1 MVTDRNACERRAR
14 TLAVAQRNE
23 SRRAPAAADGRNDSP
38 TYETAMNQ
46 ASDVV
51 STAGRWG
58 RALAPLALS
67 VVMAGCAVAPGMR
80 MNDAP
85 ALQLS
90 SARNGEPA
98 RALDVPIREIDVDL
112 LQRMRDGD
120 GGDAGDR
127 SANVDALLAERAKG
141 GYRIGAGD
149 VLQITVW
156 DHPELS
162 AAAPTNQTSS
172 TQRPSDPVGGFVV
185 DENGSVQFPYVGT
198 LAVAGRTTTEVR
210 DAFRVALAKTF
221 RDPQVTV
228 RVTSYRSQQV
238 YVEGEVRNPG
248 NQPINDVPMTLVEAL
263 DRAGGLQPTADRS
276 RIELLRGDARYVL
289 DLSRLVARRI
299 DPARILLRNRDV
311 LRVQSRED
319 SGAYVMGEVTKPTL
333 ALPLRDGSLTLGDAL
348 QQAGSFNSGTADT
361 AQVYVI
367 RARGSRTPNVFHLDA
382 KSPVA
387 MVLANDFR
395 LAPKDVVY
403 VDGNGLVRF
412 SRVLS
417 LLLPAINAGMTGA
430 LVAK

>member
-1 MVTDRNACERRAR
+1 
-14 TLAVAQRNE
+14 
-23 SRRAPAAADGRNDSP
+23 
-38 TYETAMNQ
+38 MNR

-51 STAGRWG
+51 STAGHWGRWGRPGRWG

-67 VVMAGCAVAPGMR
+67 VVVAGCAVAPGMR

-112 LQRMRDGD
+112 LQRMR

-127 SANVDALLAERAKG
+127 SANVDALLAERGKG

-185 DENGSVQFPYVGT
+185 DENGGVQFPYVGT

-248 NQPINDVPMTLVEAL
+248 NQPINDVPMTLIEAL

-333 ALPLRDGSLTLGDAL
+333 ALPLRDGSLTLSDAL

-367 RARGSRTPNVFHLDA
+367 RARGSRTPDVFHLDA

>member
-1 MVTDRNACERRAR
+1 
-14 TLAVAQRNE
+14 
-23 SRRAPAAADGRNDSP
+23 
-38 TYETAMNQ
+38 MNR

-51 STAGRWG
+51 STAGHWGRWGRPGRWG

-67 VVMAGCAVAPGMR
+67 VVVAGCAVAPGMR

-120 GGDAGDR
+120 GDGGDAGDR
-127 SANVDALLAERAKG
+127 SANVDALLAERGKG

-162 AAAPTNQTSS
+162 AAAPTTQTSS

-248 NQPINDVPMTLVEAL
+248 NQPINDVPMTLIEAL

-367 RARGSRTPNVFHLDA
+367 RARGSRTPDVFHLDA

>member
-1 MVTDRNACERRAR
+1 MVIDRKARDGGETTRAIDRRNEDNR
-14 TLAVAQRNE
+14 AQRATDGMNDSATDE
-23 SRRAPAAADGRNDSP
+23 AAMGNAFDVISTGSRR
-38 TYETAMNQ
+38 
-46 ASDVV
+46 
-51 STAGRWG
+51 G
-58 RALAPLALS
+58 RAWAPLVLS
-67 VVMAGCAVAPGMR
+67 VFLTACAVAPGMR
-80 MNDAP
+80 MTGSQELPVA
-85 ALQLS
+85 S
-90 SARNGEPA
+90 TRNGEPA
-98 RALDVPIREIDVDL
+98 RSLDVPIREIDVNL
-112 LQRMRDGD
+112 LQSMRDD
-120 GGDAGDR
+120 GDAAG
-127 SANVDALLAERAKG
+127 NVDTLLRERAKG

-162 AAAPTNQTSS
+162 AAAPTSQSSS
-172 TQRPSDPVGGFVV
+172 TQRPSDPVSGFVV
-185 DENGSVQFPYVGT
+185 DDTGCVQFPYVGT
-198 LAVAGRTTTEVR
+198 IAVAGRTTTEVR
-210 DAFRVALAKTF
+210 DAFRVALTKTF

-248 NQPINDVPMTLVEAL
+248 GQPINDVPMTLIEAL

-276 RIELLRGDARYVL
+276 RIELMRGDEHYVL
-289 DLSRLVARRI
+289 NLSQLVARRI

-319 SGAYVMGEVTKPTL
+319 SGAFVMGEVAKPTL

-361 AQVYVI
+361 AQVFVI
-367 RARGSRTPNVFHLDA
+367 RGRGSSTPDVFHLDA

-395 LAPKDVVY
+395 LEPKDVVY
-403 VDGNGLVRF
+403 VDGNGLVRL

>member
-1 MVTDRNACERRAR
+1 MGRTIRAIDR
-14 TLAVAQRNE
+14 
-23 SRRAPAAADGRNDSP
+23 RNDENREQRAVDGVNDSA
-38 TYETAMNQ
+38 TDEAAMGNLF
-46 ASDVV
+46 DVV
-51 STAGRWG
+51 STGSRRG

-67 VVMAGCAVAPGMR
+67 MFLTACAVAPGMR
-80 MNDAP
+80 MTGSQELPVA
-85 ALQLS
+85 

-98 RALDVPIREIDVDL
+98 RSLDVPIREIDVNL
-112 LQRMRDGD
+112 LKSMRDD
-120 GGDAGDR
+120 GVATADI
-127 SANVDALLAERAKG
+127 DALLHEREKG

-162 AAAPTNQTSS
+162 AAAPTNQSSS

-198 LAVAGRTTTEVR
+198 LTVAGRTTTEVR
-210 DAFRVALAKTF
+210 DAFRVALTKTF

-248 NQPINDVPMTLVEAL
+248 NQPINDVPMTLIEAI

-276 RIELLRGDARYVL
+276 RIELTRGNEHYVL
-289 DLSRLVARRI
+289 NLSRLVARRI
-299 DPARILLRNRDV
+299 DPARILLRDRDV
-311 LRVQSRED
+311 LHVQSRED
-319 SGAYVMGEVTKPTL
+319 SGAYVMGEVAKPTL

-367 RARGSRTPNVFHLDA
+367 RGRGSSTPDVFHLDA

-387 MVLANDFR
+387 MVLANDFT

-403 VDGNGLVRF
+403 VDGNGLVRL

>member
-1 MVTDRNACERRAR
+1 
-14 TLAVAQRNE
+14 
-23 SRRAPAAADGRNDSP
+23 
-38 TYETAMNQ
+38 MNR

-51 STAGRWG
+51 STAGHWGRWGRPGRWG

-67 VVMAGCAVAPGMR
+67 VVVAGCAVAPGMR

-90 SARNGEPA
+90 SARSGEPA

-120 GGDAGDR
+120 GDGGDAGDR
-127 SANVDALLAERAKG
+127 SANVDALLAERGKG

-185 DENGSVQFPYVGT
+185 DENGGVQFPYVGT
-198 LAVAGRTTTEVR
+198 VAVTGRTTTEVR

-248 NQPINDVPMTLVEAL
+248 NQPINDVPMTLIEAL

-367 RARGSRTPNVFHLDA
+367 RARGSRTPDVFHLDA

>member
-1 MVTDRNACERRAR
+1 MR
-14 TLAVAQRNE
+14 Q
-23 SRRAPAAADGRNDSP
+23 AAMGKSF
-38 TYETAMNQ
+38 
-46 ASDVV
+46 DVV
-51 STAGRWG
+51 STRSRRGH
-58 RALAPLALS
+58 ALAALVLS
-67 VVMAGCAVAPGMR
+67 MFLTGCAVAPGMR
-80 MNDAP
+80 MTGSQ
-85 ALQLS
+85 ALPVT

-98 RALDVPIREIDVDL
+98 QSLDVPIREIDVDL
-112 LQRMRDGD
+112 LNAMRDD
-120 GGDAGDR
+120 SDAA
-127 SANVDALLAERAKG
+127 ANVDTLLRERAKG
-141 GYRIGAGD
+141 AYRIGAGD

-162 AAAPTNQTSS
+162 AAAPTSQSSS

-185 DENGSVQFPYVGT
+185 DETGTVQFPYVGT
-198 LAVAGRTTTEVR
+198 IAVAGRTTTEVR
-210 DAFRVALAKTF
+210 DAFRVALTKTF

-248 NQPINDVPMTLVEAL
+248 GQPINDVPMTLTEAL

-276 RIELLRGDARYVL
+276 RIELMRGDEHYVL
-289 DLSRLVARRI
+289 NLSQLVARRI

-319 SGAYVMGEVTKPTL
+319 SGAFVMGEVTKPTL

-367 RARGSRTPNVFHLDA
+367 RGRGSRTPDVFHLDA

-403 VDGNGLVRF
+403 VDGNGLVRL

>member
-1 MVTDRNACERRAR
+1 
-14 TLAVAQRNE
+14 
-23 SRRAPAAADGRNDSP
+23 
-38 TYETAMNQ
+38 MNR

-51 STAGRWG
+51 STAGRWGRRGRPGRWG

-67 VVMAGCAVAPGMR
+67 VVVAGCAVAPGMR

-127 SANVDALLAERAKG
+127 SANVDALLAERGKG

-162 AAAPTNQTSS
+162 AAAPTTQTSS

-210 DAFRVALAKTF
+210 DAFRVSLAKTF

-248 NQPINDVPMTLVEAL
+248 NQPINDVPMTLIEAL

-367 RARGSRTPNVFHLDA
+367 RARGSRTPDVFHLDA

>member
-1 MVTDRNACERRAR
+1 MGKSFDGRSTG
-14 TLAVAQRNE
+14 
-23 SRRAPAAADGRNDSP
+23 SRR
-38 TYETAMNQ
+38 
-46 ASDVV
+46 
-51 STAGRWG
+51 G
-58 RALAPLALS
+58 RALAPLVLS
-67 VVMAGCAVAPGMR
+67 VFLTACAVAPGMR
-80 MNDAP
+80 MTGSQELPVA
-85 ALQLS
+85 

-98 RALDVPIREIDVDL
+98 QSLDVPIREIDVNL
-112 LQRMRDGD
+112 LQSMRDDSEATGH
-120 GGDAGDR
+120 
-127 SANVDALLAERAKG
+127 VDALLRERAKG

-162 AAAPTNQTSS
+162 AAAPTNQSSS
-172 TQRPSDPVGGFVV
+172 TQRQSDPVSGFVV
-185 DENGSVQFPYVGT
+185 DETGSVQFPYVGT
-198 LAVAGRTTTEVR
+198 LAVSGRTTTEVR
-210 DAFRVALAKTF
+210 DAFRVALTKTF

-248 NQPINDVPMTLVEAL
+248 VQPINDVPMTLIEAI

-276 RIELLRGDARYVL
+276 RIELMRGDDHYVL
-289 DLSRLVARRI
+289 NLSQLVARRI
-299 DPARILLRNRDV
+299 DPASILLRNRDV

-319 SGAYVMGEVTKPTL
+319 NGAFVMGEVAKPTL

-361 AQVYVI
+361 AQVFVI
-367 RARGSRTPNVFHLDA
+367 RGRGSSTPDVFHLDA

-403 VDGNGLVRF
+403 VDGNGLVRL